1 MSSLSALTNY
11 WKNIHPSIKEG
22 GIDLFGRLFTRKNM
36 IREGWKSSELHDAI
50 HKLSQ
55 TIINNKDV
63 QNEKNE
69 VTHSQ
74 QKATKDRRAA
84 RAPPRPPMPMPS
96 HHLGQKRPLPPIGRG
111 AWVYILPNSQRKIKS
126 FELKKAENM
135 KHLDLWGS
143 IRNLN

>member
-1 MSSLSALTNY
+1 
-11 WKNIHPSIKEG
+11 
-22 GIDLFGRLFTRKNM
+22 M

-74 QKATKDRRAA
+74 QKATNDRRTA
-84 RAPPRPPMPMPS
+84 RAPPRPPLPS
-96 HHLGQKRPLPPIGRG
+96 HHLSQKRPLPPIGRG
-111 AWVYILPNSQRKIKS
+111 AWVYILQNAQRKIKS
-126 FELKKAENM
+126 FELKK
-135 KHLDLWGS
+135 G
-143 IRNLN
+143 